1 MPPPRSLLLDVDR
14 LPVDDDPWVFD
25 LPVTALPRLAASLA
39 GNDGV
44 VRATVDFARV
54 DGVPRLHVGA
64 DVEVTLICQ
73 RCLQPMQLLLEGESQ
88 VALVE
93 NLAQADALP
102 EDVEPVWV
110 ESRKVDLRDVVE
122 EELLLAL
129 PLVPMHEADDD
140 ECDAVADVAG
150 AAGMPMVAARSE
162 GSDEDAGEGD
172 VEPVTQKPFAEL
184 AELLKRRIMKE

>member
-14 LPVDDDPWVFD
+14 LPVDDDPWVLE
-25 LPVTALPRLAASLA
+25 LPVTDLPRLAASLA

-73 RCLQPMQLLLEGESQ
+73 RCLQPMQVLLEGESQ

-110 ESRKVDLRDVVE
+110 ESRKVDLREVVE

-140 ECDAVADVAG
+140 ECDAAADVAG
-150 AAGMPMVAARSE
+150 AAGMPMVVGRSE

-184 AELLKRRIMKE
+184 AELLKRRK

>member
-14 LPVDDDPWVFD
+14 LPVDDDPWVLE
-25 LPVTALPRLAASLA
+25 LPVTDLPRLAASLA

-54 DGVPRLHVGA
+54 DGVPRLNVGA

-73 RCLQPMQLLLEGESQ
+73 RCLQPMQVLLEGESQ

-110 ESRKVDLRDVVE
+110 ESRKVDLREVVE

-129 PLVPMHEADDD
+129 PLVPMHEAGDD
-140 ECDAVADVAG
+140 ECGAAADVAG
-150 AAGMPMVAARSE
+150 AVGMPMVAARSE
-162 GSDEDAGEGD
+162 GSDEDAVEGD

-184 AELLKRRIMKE
+184 AELLKRRK

>member
-14 LPVDDDPWVFD
+14 LPVDDDPWVLE
-25 LPVTALPRLAASLA
+25 LPVTDLPRLAASLA

-44 VRATVDFARV
+44 VRATVDFGRV
-54 DGVPRLHVGA
+54 DGVPRLNVGA

-73 RCLQPMQLLLEGESQ
+73 RCLQPMQVLLEGESQ

-110 ESRKVDLRDVVE
+110 ESRKVDLREVVE

-129 PLVPMHEADDD
+129 PLVPMHAADDD
-140 ECDAVADVAG
+140 ECDVAADAAGAVGISMVAG
-150 AAGMPMVAARSE
+150 RSE
-162 GSDEDAGEGD
+162 GADESAGEGA
-172 VEPVTQKPFAEL
+172 VEQVTQKPFAEL
-184 AELLKRRIMKE
+184 AELLKRRK

>member
-14 LPVDDDPWVFD
+14 LPVDDDPWAFE
-25 LPVTALPRLAASLA
+25 LPVTDVPRLAASLA
-39 GNDGV
+39 GSDGV

-110 ESRKVDLRDVVE
+110 ESRRVDLREVVE

-129 PLVPMHEADDD
+129 PLVPMHEDGDD
-140 ECDAVADVAG
+140 ECGAAADVAG
-150 AAGMPMVAARSE
+150 AVGMPMVAARSE
-162 GSDEDAGEGD
+162 GSDEDAVEGD

-184 AELLKRRIMKE
+184 AELLKRRK

>member
-14 LPVDDDPWVFD
+14 LPVDDDPWVLE
-25 LPVTALPRLAASLA
+25 LPVTDLPRLAASLA

-73 RCLQPMQLLLEGESQ
+73 RCLQPMQVLLEGESQ

-110 ESRKVDLRDVVE
+110 ESRKVDLREVVE

-140 ECDAVADVAG
+140 ECDAAADVAG

-184 AELLKRRIMKE
+184 AELLKRRK